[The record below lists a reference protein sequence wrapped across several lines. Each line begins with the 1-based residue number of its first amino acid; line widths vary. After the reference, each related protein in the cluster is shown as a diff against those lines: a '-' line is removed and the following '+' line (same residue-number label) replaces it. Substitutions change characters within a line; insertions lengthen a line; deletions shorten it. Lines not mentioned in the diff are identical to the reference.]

1 MMAVRNEAACDDVF
15 IFPVDVFP
23 ETHGNGGK
31 TKNPP
36 EIPAGFR
43 ENGLINDLVQKT
55 RRGTMKCHATRFSAA
70 AAVIG
75 LTGFANISARCCG
88 NFRSGSIYLLHA
100 LAKSP
105 NHLLPLSE
113 MVASDRCKE

>member
-1 MMAVRNEAACDDVF
+1 MCSFFQLMFSRKPMATA
-15 IFPVDVFP
+15 
-23 ETHGNGGK
+23 GK
-31 TKNPP
+31 QKTRRR
-36 EIPAGFR
+36 FQR
-43 ENGLINDLVQKT
+43 VSENGLISDHVQKT
-55 RRGTMKCHATRFSAA
+55 RRDTMKCHATRFSAA

-75 LTGFANISARCCG
+75 MTGFANISARCCG